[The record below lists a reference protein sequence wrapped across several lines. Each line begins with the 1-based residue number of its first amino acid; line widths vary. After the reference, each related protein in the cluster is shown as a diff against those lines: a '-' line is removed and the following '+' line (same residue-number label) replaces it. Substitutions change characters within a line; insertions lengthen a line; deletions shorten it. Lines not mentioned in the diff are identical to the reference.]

1 MKESSY
7 WAVNRT
13 AIFSLSPEREEKEA
27 TRNTAVLFLSTAVGS
42 VAAGLGISYFGFSLT
57 LAVFVMA
64 AGLIGFPAAL
74 LWKTRKQDFRLK
86 PARIRGLIDL
96 RNYGRK
102 FWFVSVTLLFFSLAY
117 YPLLNLLLPV
127 FMAQQLGYSYITI
140 GIAYMLFNVIAS
152 TIIFSTLRFSL
163 GIKRVILQSCIALFA
178 SFLLAY
184 SNFYFLGLFLAL
196 AVAEGLGMGFFE
208 SIIAKATKSK
218 PSVSVDIGLLHVPM
232 RFAEF
237 TSLLYAGFV
246 AQSVGYAPVFVS
258 SGIFFAIFSVL
269 ALYFLRN

>member
-1 MKESSY
+1 
-7 WAVNRT
+7 
-13 AIFSLSPEREEKEA
+13 
-27 TRNTAVLFLSTAVGS
+27 
-42 VAAGLGISYFGFSLT
+42 
-57 LAVFVMA
+57 
-64 AGLIGFPAAL
+64 
-74 LWKTRKQDFRLK
+74 
-86 PARIRGLIDL
+86 
-96 RNYGRK
+96 
-102 FWFVSVTLLFFSLAY
+102 
-117 YPLLNLLLPV
+117 
-127 FMAQQLGYSYITI
+127 
-140 GIAYMLFNVIAS
+140 
-152 TIIFSTLRFSL
+152 
-163 GIKRVILQSCIALFA
+163 
-178 SFLLAY
+178 
-184 SNFYFLGLFLAL
+184 L